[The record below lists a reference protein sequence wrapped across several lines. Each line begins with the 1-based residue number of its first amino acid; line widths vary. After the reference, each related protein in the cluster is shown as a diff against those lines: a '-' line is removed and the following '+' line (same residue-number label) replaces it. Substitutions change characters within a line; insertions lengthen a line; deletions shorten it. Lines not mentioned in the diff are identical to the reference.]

1 MFLDNESREADHL
14 QGSGS
19 RIFYKLKTS
28 ALASDPRTIVLFGI
42 PFHDL
47 TMSETLDWIDRLIAK
62 RRPAYL
68 VTANLDF
75 AAQASEDVELQRIL
89 VEAELVLCDGTPLV
103 WASRLT
109 GKPLRERVAGSDLVP
124 CLAAHA
130 EKMGYRI
137 FLLGGEISSLEGAAK
152 NLQSRYPALPPV
164 RFFSPPFAPLHEF
177 DNQEIIQEIQ
187 KEKPDILLVAFGC
200 PKQEKWI
207 YMHYRKLGVPCCI
220 GVGATIDFLAG
231 KVSRAPAWVAK
242 TGLEW
247 IYRMLQ
253 EPKRLAGRYLKDL
266 FFLLRQSF
274 RESRAIASGGS
285 HAVPNSQKYP
295 EPAADGLE
303 IITWHGAL
311 TAGHVEE
318 FPMPTLDKSFVIDLS
333 RVTKV
338 DSRGLGVMLRLIRR
352 AWAGEVAGCFFAPSQ
367 AVRSVVE
374 VTRLDRILPLSATMA
389 EARLLIEKDAA
400 TVRLRPVAGDGSG
413 VLLFT
418 MPSRV
423 SADVAE
429 SFSQAVRNEW
439 EERSSANELALD
451 FGETHFIDS
460 SGLGFLIRCHRM
472 VTQREGSTLRLVN
485 LRDNVLNVIKVAK
498 LQGMLLAEPPK

>member
-1 MFLDNESREADHL
+1 M
-14 QGSGS
+14 
-19 RIFYKLKTS
+19 
-28 ALASDPRTIVLFGI
+28 P
-42 PFHDL
+42 
-47 TMSETLDWIDRLIAK
+47 ETLEWIDRLIAQ
-62 RRPAYL
+62 RRPSYL

-124 CLAAHA
+124 RLAAHA

-152 NLQSRYPALPPV
+152 NLQARYPDLPPV
-164 RFFSPPFAPLHEF
+164 GYFSPPFAPLHEF
-177 DNQEIIQEIQ
+177 DNQGILQEIQ
-187 KEKPDILLVAFGC
+187 KARPDILLVAFGC

-253 EPKRLAGRYLKDL
+253 EPRRLAGRYLKDVL
-266 FFLLRQSF
+266 FLLRQSF
-274 RESRAIASGGS
+274 RESRAIAAGGS
-285 HAVPNSQKYP
+285 GALEASQP
-295 EPAADGLE
+295 GSPGSADGLE
-303 IITWHGAL
+303 ILAWQGAL

-318 FPMPTLDKSFVIDLS
+318 FAMPALDRSFVIDLS
-333 RVTKV
+333 RVSKV
-338 DSRGLGVMLRLIRR
+338 DSRGLGVMLRLIRK
-352 AWAGEVAGCFFAPSQ
+352 AWAGDVAGCFLAPSR
-367 AVRSVVE
+367 AVRLVVE
-374 VTRLDRILPLSATMA
+374 VTRLDRILPFAATME
-389 EARLLIEKDAA
+389 EAKLHIARDAA
-400 TVRLRPVAGDGSG
+400 AVRLRPVAEEGSG

-418 MPSRV
+418 LPSRI
-423 SADVAE
+423 SAEVAE
-429 SFSQAVRNEW
+429 NFGQAVRTEW
-439 EERSSANELALD
+439 ESRPALREISLD
-451 FGETHFIDS
+451 FGETTFIDS

-472 VTQREGSTLRLVN
+472 VGQRGGSRLHLLN

-498 LQGMLLAEPPK
+498 LEGLLLPGGK

>member
-1 MFLDNESREADHL
+1 
-14 QGSGS
+14 
-19 RIFYKLKTS
+19 LKTS
-28 ALASDPRTIVLFGI
+28 PLASDPRTIVLFGI

-47 TMSETLDWIDRLIAK
+47 TMPETLEWIDRLIAQ
-62 RRPAYL
+62 RRPSYL

-124 CLAAHA
+124 RLAEHA
-130 EKMGYRI
+130 GKMGYRI

-152 NLQSRYPALPPV
+152 NLQARYPALPAV
-164 RFFSPPFAPLHEF
+164 GYFSPPFAPLHEF
-177 DNQEIIQEIQ
+177 DNQQILREIQ
-187 KEKPDILLVAFGC
+187 KAKPDILLVAFGC

-207 YMHYRKLGVPCCI
+207 YMHYRKLGVPGCI

-253 EPKRLAGRYLKDL
+253 EPRRLAGRYLKDV

-274 RESRAIASGGS
+274 RESRAIAAGGS
-285 HAVPNSQKYP
+285 GAPADSQP
-295 EPAADGLE
+295 GPSGSADGLE
-303 IITWHGAL
+303 IIQWRGAL

-318 FPMPTLDKSFVIDLS
+318 FAMPSLEKSFVIDLS
-333 RVTKV
+333 QVTKV
-338 DSRGLGVMLRLIRR
+338 DSRGLGVMLRLIRK
-352 AWAGEVAGCFFAPSQ
+352 AWAGDVAGCFIAPSH
-367 AVRSVVE
+367 AVRLVVE
-374 VTRLDRILPLSATMA
+374 VTRLDRILPLAATMA
-389 EARLLIEKDAA
+389 EAKLHIAKDAA
-400 TVRLRPVAGDGSG
+400 AVRLRPVAEEGSG
-413 VLLFT
+413 LLLFT
-418 MPSRV
+418 LPSRI
-423 SADVAE
+423 SAEVAE
-429 SFSQAVRNEW
+429 TFGQAVRTEW
-439 EERSSANELALD
+439 ESRPALGEMALD
-451 FGETHFIDS
+451 FGETNFIDS

-472 VTQREGSTLRLVN
+472 VGQREGGRLRLLN
-485 LRDNVLNVIKVAK
+485 LRENVINVIKVAK
-498 LQGMLLAEPPK
+498 LEGLLLSGEK

>member
-1 MFLDNESREADHL
+1 
-14 QGSGS
+14 
-19 RIFYKLKTS
+19 LKTS

-47 TMSETLDWIDRLIAK
+47 TMSETLDWIDRLIAQ

-130 EKMGYRI
+130 ERMDYRI

-152 NLQSRYPALPPV
+152 NLQSRFPALPSV
-164 RFFSPPFAPLHEF
+164 HFFSPPFAPLHEF
-177 DNQEIIQEIQ
+177 DNQEILHEIQ
-187 KEKPDILLVAFGC
+187 KAKPDILLVAFGC

-231 KVSRAPAWVAK
+231 KVSRAPAWVSK

-253 EPKRLAGRYLKDL
+253 EPRRLAGRYLKDA

-274 RESRAIASGGS
+274 RESRAIAAGESGAITDSRPKSAGS
-285 HAVPNSQKYP
+285 
-295 EPAADGLE
+295 ADGLE
-303 IITWHGAL
+303 IIHWHGSL

-318 FPMPTLDKSFVIDLS
+318 FVMPSLDKSFVIDLS

-352 AWAGEVAGCFFAPSQ
+352 AWAGEVAGCFLAPSH
-367 AVRSVVE
+367 AVRLVVE
-374 VTRLDRILPLSATMA
+374 VTRLDRILPLAATLA
-389 EARLLIEKDAA
+389 EAKIHIAKDAA
-400 TVRLRPVAGDGSG
+400 VVRLRPVAGEGDG

-418 MPSRV
+418 LPSRV

-429 SFSQAVRNEW
+429 SFGQAVRNEW
-439 EERSSANELALD
+439 EERPSANELALD

-472 VTQREGSTLRLVN
+472 VTQREGSRLRLVN
-485 LRDNVLNVIKVAK
+485 LRDNVLNVIKIAK
-498 LQGMLLAEPPK
+498 LQGLLLQENPK